1 MASIDKLNINH
12 YEVSERILNKLKT
25 NHLGVSE
32 RILETRE
39 VDMGIDPV
47 TGRRM
52 VKLVINDPQDYYRA
66 SFLPTEIHNFSYGS
80 SGGMGIPGS
89 YGTANQNYGTSGF
102 VDLKDSSF
110 YESSFMDLNSESSR
124 SIHNWEL
131 HQKTLPKR
139 EIEKEIRKEFTT
151 KKQDT
156 KGKISNNPVK
166 IEKKIET
173 KKKPDIKKITNPIL
187 STLGYSFKFLFPVSF
202 IHKII
207 KKNRW

>member
-1 MASIDKLNINH
+1 MAPINKLN
-12 YEVSERILNKLKT
+12 T
-25 NHLGVSE
+25 NLSGVSE

-52 VKLVINDPQDYYRA
+52 VKLVINDPHDYYRDP
-66 SFLPTEIHNFSYGS
+66 FLSTGIHNFSYGS
-80 SGGMGIPGS
+80 SGDKGIPGS
-89 YGTANQNYGTSGF
+89 YGIANQNYGTSGF

-110 YESSFMDLNSESSR
+110 YESRFMDMNSR

-156 KGKISNNPVK
+156 KSKISNNPVK

>member
-1 MASIDKLNINH
+1 MAGINKLINSRGL
-12 YEVSERILNKLKT
+12 SERILQTK
-25 NHLGVSE
+25 E
-32 RILETRE
+32 I
-39 VDMGIDPV
+39 DMGIDPT

-52 VKLVINDPQDYYRA
+52 VKLVIDDPQDYYRS
-66 SFLPTEIHNFSYGS
+66 SFIPTGIHNFSCGS

-89 YGTANQNYGTSGF
+89 YGIPNQNYGTSGF

-110 YESSFMDLNSESSR
+110 YESRFMDMNSESSR

-151 KKQDT
+151 KKQDI
-156 KGKISNNPVK
+156 KSKISNNPVK

-173 KKKPDIKKITNPIL
+173 KKKPDIKKIANPIL
-187 STLGYSFKFLFPVSF
+187 AAFGGSLKFLFPISF
-202 IHKII
+202 IDKII
-207 KKNRW
+207 NKNRW